1 MALLPFILHGFYMT
15 AAGAA
20 PVKTARW
27 LSVWTMSVLS
37 LVSHKEFRFIQP
49 LLPILHAFA
58 AYSLV
63 QLANL
68 SRSKT
73 RRSSLLPSI
82 RADHFHL
89 ILFINIPAILVF
101 IVIHMRGQAG
111 VVRYLSSIPKTELAS
126 LGFLMPCHSTPWQSH
141 LHRYDLEVEGIPSGY
156 GGRLWALTCEPPL
169 GDDRASYI
177 DETNLFYKDPHAF
190 IREHF
195 PSHVSESFPASPDL
209 SDPEQAH
216 VYCWPSHLVLFD
228 VLLQCQCETTHQTFN
243 QLLLEKGYVEQKRF
257 WNSIW
262 HEDPRRAGDVV
273 VMRHINAA

>member
-1 MALLPFILHGFYMT
+1 MDSWYYGQITFTPLNFFRTNIIHDISLFYGANAWHFYLTQAIPFDSMALLPFILHGFYMT

-169 GDDRASYI
+169 G
-177 DETNLFYKDPHAF
+177 
-190 IREHF
+190 
-195 PSHVSESFPASPDL
+195 
-209 SDPEQAH
+209 
-216 VYCWPSHLVLFD
+216 
-228 VLLQCQCETTHQTFN
+228 
-243 QLLLEKGYVEQKRF
+243 
-257 WNSIW
+257 
-262 HEDPRRAGDVV
+262 
-273 VMRHINAA
+273 